1 MLKFFHKYINWGRE
15 ETSQVTLMSRHWAK
29 KQTLIVLAE
38 EYKMNNAVMIA
49 NTSNTHTS
57 TQKER
62 EREGKKKKSETLE

>member
-1 MLKFFHKYINWGRE
+1 M
-15 ETSQVTLMSRHWAK
+15 TLMSRHWAK

>member
-1 MLKFFHKYINWGRE
+1 M
-15 ETSQVTLMSRHWAK
+15 TLMSRHWAK

-62 EREGKKKKSETLE
+62 EREGKKKNLKPWNKWPSRNKTS